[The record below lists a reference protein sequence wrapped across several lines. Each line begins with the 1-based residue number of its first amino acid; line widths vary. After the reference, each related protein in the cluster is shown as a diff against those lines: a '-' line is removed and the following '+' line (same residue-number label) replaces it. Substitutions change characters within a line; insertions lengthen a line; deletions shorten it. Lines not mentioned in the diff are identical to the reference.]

1 MVGCTYALV
10 DAIPNAVGN
19 GVVGTVNFVN
29 FYHPVLIYSVCGR
42 RA

>member
-1 MVGCTYALV
+1 MAGSTYALV

-19 GVVGTVNFVN
+19 GVVSTVKVVN
-29 FYHPVLIYSVCGR
+29 SYPPVVIYSVCGR